1 MDITFPVQLQQQIEA
16 AILGGKLVKGQF
28 ITVNELAT
36 VWPASPDEMRQV
48 LLAEYRK
55 GLVNVHGEDFEIIGI
70 VGPTLDSLFQHTS
83 KAGMKPSSD
92 VRAAVVVPCPE
103 MAATKLESPVGSP
116 VYRLER
122 TRIVDDQVLANQVN
136 YIPFEVC
143 PGLEH
148 DDISHTSF
156 QKLLEGKYHTVIP
169 EIQEDIRIVPGSEK
183 DLEILGLPA
192 GAQVLV
198 VERLSFSANHVPV
211 VWADIHIRTDRFH
224 YVEKLWPSAA
234 GLLRERQETAYR
246 EMAQDTAREAEALE
260 WTEATFGDVRDEAQ

>member
-1 MDITFPVQLQQQIEA
+1 VDIHFPVELQRQIEA
-16 AILGGKLVKGQF
+16 AIIEGKLVKGQLV
-28 ITVNELAT
+28 TVDELAT
-36 VWPASPDEMRQV
+36 VWPASPDEVRQV

-83 KAGMKPSSD
+83 KAGMKPASD

-103 MAATKLESPVGSP
+103 IAAAKIEVPVGAP

-122 TRIVDDQVLANQVN
+122 TRIVNDEVLANQVN

-148 DDISHTSF
+148 DDISQYSF

-169 EIQEDIRIVPGSEK
+169 EIKEEVYIAPGSDK
-183 DLEILGLPA
+183 DLEILGLPS

-198 VERLSFSANHVPV
+198 VERVSFGATHRPV
-211 VWADIHIRTDRFH
+211 VWADIHIRTDRYH

-234 GLLRERQETAYR
+234 RLLQGWQGSSEFAG
-246 EMAQDTAREAEALE
+246 A
-260 WTEATFGDVRDEAQ
+260 

>member
-1 MDITFPVQLQQQIEA
+1 LDIHFPIELQRQIEA
-16 AILGGKLVKGQF
+16 AIVEGKLVKGQF
-28 ITVNELAT
+28 VTVDELAT
-36 VWPASPDEMRQV
+36 VWPASPDEIRQV

-55 GLVNVHGEDFEIIGI
+55 GLVNVHGDDFEIFGI

-83 KAGMKPSSD
+83 KAGMKPTSN

-103 MAATKLESPVGSP
+103 IAAAKIDVPVGAP

-122 TRIVDDQVLANQVN
+122 TRIVNDEVLANQVN

-143 PGLEH
+143 PDLEH
-148 DDISHTSF
+148 DDISQYSF

-169 EIQEDIRIVPGSEK
+169 EIKEEVYLMPGSDK
-183 DLEILGLPA
+183 DLEILGLPS

-198 VERLSFSANHVPV
+198 VERLSFGATHRPV
-211 VWADIHIRTDRFH
+211 VWAAIHIRTDRYH

-234 GLLRERQETAYR
+234 KLLDQRQRTK
-246 EMAQDTAREAEALE
+246 D
-260 WTEATFGDVRDEAQ
+260 GG

>member
-1 MDITFPVQLQQQIEA
+1 MDITFPVQLQQQIET
-16 AILGGKLVKGQF
+16 AILEGKLLKGQLV
-28 ITVNELAT
+28 TAGELAA
-36 VWPASPDEMRQV
+36 VWQAAPDEMRQV
-48 LLAEYRK
+48 LIAEHRK
-55 GLVNVHGEDFEIIGI
+55 GLVARHDDEFEIIGI

-83 KAGMKPSSD
+83 KSGMKPSSD

-103 MAATKLESPVGSP
+103 IAAAKLDAPVGAP

-122 TRIVDDQVLANQVN
+122 TRIVDGQVLANQVN
-136 YIPFEVC
+136 YIPYEIC

-169 EIQEDIRIVPGSEK
+169 EIKEDIRIVPGSEK

-198 VERLSFSANHVPV
+198 VERLSFSANHVPL

-234 GLLRERQETAYR
+234 KLMQEWQAGH
-246 EMAQDTAREAEALE
+246 E
-260 WTEATFGDVRDEAQ
+260 

>member
-1 MDITFPVQLQQQIEA
+1 MTFPIQLQQQVEQ
-16 AILGGKLVKGQF
+16 AILEGKLVQGQEV
-28 ITVNELAT
+28 TCDELAT
-36 VWPASPDEMRQV
+36 VWQTPPDQMRQV

-55 GLVNVHGEDFEIIGI
+55 GLVNRHGDDYEIVGI
-70 VGPTLDSLFQHTS
+70 VGPTLDSLFQYTAKS
-83 KAGMKPSSD
+83 GLKPSSD
-92 VRAAVVVPCPE
+92 VRAAIVVPCPE
-103 MAATKLESPVGSP
+103 IAAAKIEVLVGAP

-169 EIQEDIRIVPGSEK
+169 EIKEDIRIVPGSEK
-183 DLEILGLPA
+183 DLEILGLQA

-234 GLLRERQETAYR
+234 KLLQEWQTK
-246 EMAQDTAREAEALE
+246 Q
-260 WTEATFGDVRDEAQ
+260 

>member
-1 MDITFPVQLQQQIEA
+1 M
-16 AILGGKLVKGQF
+16 VKGQF
-28 ITVNELAT
+28 VTVNELAT
-36 VWPASPDEMRQV
+36 VWPTSPDEMRQV

-83 KAGMKPSSD
+83 KSGLKPSSD

-103 MAATKLESPVGSP
+103 MAAAKLESPVGSP

-136 YIPFEVC
+136 YIPYEIC

-148 DDISHTSF
+148 DDMSHYSF

-169 EIQEDIRIVPGSEK
+169 EIKEDIRIVPGSEK